1 MRLRTVI
8 SGEIQSED
16 QMLPRKASRR
26 AGAANCVNTTK
37 SSIGLHTYLIS
48 RFVYFCVNCNDVK
61 NLEKFSKGSQG
72 RFHFEVGN
80 RKSKNC
86 WSWSV
91 VNKFKRG
98 GEEVHRFREC

>member
-1 MRLRTVI
+1 MCCALI
-8 SGEIQSED
+8 HFIHAPSNSYQ
-16 QMLPRKASRR
+16 RR
-26 AGAANCVNTTK
+26 D
-37 SSIGLHTYLIS
+37 SIGGSNAAAQSFSKS

-80 RKSKNC
+80 SRKSKNC

>member
-61 NLEKFSKGSQG
+61 NLEKFSKG
-72 RFHFEVGN
+72 
-80 RKSKNC
+80 KSKNC

>member
-1 MRLRTVI
+1 MCCALI
-8 SGEIQSED
+8 HFIHAPSNSYQ
-16 QMLPRKASRR
+16 RR
-26 AGAANCVNTTK
+26 D
-37 SSIGLHTYLIS
+37 SIGGSNAAAQSFSKS

-61 NLEKFSKGSQG
+61 NLEKFSKG
-72 RFHFEVGN
+72 
-80 RKSKNC
+80 KSKNC

>member
-1 MRLRTVI
+1 MCCALI
-8 SGEIQSED
+8 HFIHAPSNSYQ
-16 QMLPRKASRR
+16 RR
-26 AGAANCVNTTK
+26 D
-37 SSIGLHTYLIS
+37 SIGGSNAAAQSFSKS

-61 NLEKFSKGSQG
+61 NLEKFSKG
-72 RFHFEVGN
+72 